1 MMVAWLLLNSAN
13 IITFSR
19 IIVTPIALFWVP
31 WPVYFDPPWD
41 IGVRI
46 LLYVLLAMTDR
57 LDGYIAR
64 KIKNTE
70 GIGKAL
76 DPIADKIMHVYG
88 LTFLWTTQLLDQWM
102 IVLITGGEVIVFG
115 IVIRAI
121 LLVEKP
127 ERMKHKN
134 NYRLP
139 ALRKLYWIEL
149 YRLVKAKLINDLEV
163 EDLGKIKM
171 GFFFAGYS
179 FIAINVFFGP
189 AGMLSFFYL
198 VAFFS
203 GAVLSYYAD
212 FKYYNKFE
220 KWKKDNL
227 PEN

>member
-1 MMVAWLLLNSAN
+1 MIFNWLFLNSAN
-13 IITFSR
+13 IITLSR
-19 IIVTPIALFWVP
+19 IIVTPIALFLVP
-31 WPVYFDPPWD
+31 WPDYFPPPWD
-41 IGVRI
+41 IGLEIVIYVI
-46 LLYVLLAMTDR
+46 LASTDR
-57 LDGYIAR
+57 LDGYVAR

-70 GIGKAL
+70 GIGKVL
-76 DPIADKIMHVYG
+76 DPIADKIMHIYG
-88 LTFLWTTQLLDQWM
+88 LTFLWVAQLLEPWM

-139 ALRKLYWIEL
+139 ALRKPYWIDL
-149 YRLVKAKLINDLEV
+149 YRLVKTKLINDLEV

-189 AGMLSFFYL
+189 AKILSFFYL
-198 VAFFS
+198 VSFFS
-203 GAVLSYYAD
+203 GVVLSYYAD
-212 FKYYNKFE
+212 SRYYNRFE
-220 KWKKDNL
+220 EWKRENF